1 MFSLKFAGDFAL
13 FVMPEDRIE
22 AKLAGYIDG
31 QLPPEEMVEVER
43 YLVAHPRERRVVEQ
57 MLMARQW
64 MASMPR
70 LRAPADMLE
79 AIDPTLERAGLL
91 EEAPAISRWQLLVS
105 PQSLA
110 LAATL
115 ALVATLVMA
124 MLWLMPQRDDSI
136 AVIPPPILDN
146 GQDQPDGPAPD
157 ELIGPVAKDDPT
169 GPDVDETMP
178 GDEDGVP
185 ENDIVRPPDVSDT
198 DAVAKAP
205 DDAGGEV
212 AVLPE
217 NIAEAVLLNASV
229 QSLPQASG
237 AVSQFLTAADLPID
251 AQRLSVSSLPE
262 TLRQRLKVPDDE
274 TVLVYVVDRLSLEQ
288 VGALTTELSGAG
300 RAAAHTPASF
310 IAQHKPEGDIE
321 EPVVPPQA
329 GEVQRIYNEDRLT
342 VLIQRE
348 DEPPAEPQAGI
359 PVIGKRHLVEVEV
372 TSDGYADFGK
382 IGLGR
387 IDVLGRQVSE
397 VAEEVAA
404 SLRTSF
410 QIEAQVQASI
420 AVRGARREAIQLTY
434 LDREPLKPSDLVQ
447 IELPDGSWMHL
458 VVNQQ
463 GMLDAGELGK
473 IEAAGTSAAQVQ
485 EQLRQLALARAA
497 EVEVAPITTD
507 QSPRQMRVVNLSARR
522 AQGVDSWAQTN
533 VACLVVLS
541 AAPQEPDPPTTTLT
555 RPATQPVS
563 DPATPE
569 RPRHRLPR
577 AQSDGQ

>member
-1 MFSLKFAGDFAL
+1 MQ
-13 FVMPEDRIE
+13 EDRIE

-31 QLPPEEMVEVER
+31 QLPPGEMAEVER
-43 YLVAHPRERRVVEQ
+43 YLVAHPRERGMVEQ

-64 MASMPR
+64 MGSLPR
-70 LRAPADMLE
+70 LRAPADLLE

-91 EEAPAISRWQLLVS
+91 EEAPATSRWRVLVT

-115 ALVATLVMA
+115 ALVATLVTT
-124 MLWLMPQRDDSI
+124 MLWLMPPRDDSI
-136 AVIPPPILDN
+136 AVVPPPILDN
-146 GQDQPDGPAPD
+146 DQDQPDGPAPD
-157 ELIGPVAKDDPT
+157 EVIGPIADSDTTDP
-169 GPDVDETMP
+169 GVDETMP
-178 GDEDGVP
+178 GNEDGVP
-185 ENDIVRPPDVSDT
+185 EDDIVRPPDVSDT

-205 DDAGGEV
+205 DDATGEV
-212 AVLPE
+212 AVFPAS
-217 NIAEAVLLNASV
+217 IADAVLLNASV

-237 AVSQFLTAADLPID
+237 AVSEFLTAADLPID

-262 TLRQRLKVPDDE
+262 ALRQRLKLADDQN
-274 TVLVYVVDRLSLEQ
+274 VLVYLVDELSLEQ
-288 VGALTTELSGAG
+288 VGALTTELSAAG

-310 IAQHKPEGDIE
+310 IAEHKPEGDIE
-321 EPVVPPQA
+321 EPMVPPQA

-348 DEPPAEPQAGI
+348 DDPPAEPQAGI
-359 PVIGKRHLVEVEV
+359 PAIGKRHLVEVEV

-387 IDVLGRQVSE
+387 IDVLGRHVSE
-397 VAEEVAA
+397 VAEEVSA

-434 LDREPLKPSDLVQ
+434 LDREPLKAGDLVQ

-463 GMLDAGELGK
+463 GMLDAGELGEV
-473 IEAAGTSAAQVQ
+473 EADGTSAAQVQ
-485 EQLRQLALARAA
+485 EQLRQLALSRAA
-497 EVEVAPITTD
+497 EAEDPLITTD

-522 AQGVDSWAQTN
+522 AQGVDSWAQTK

-541 AAPQEPDPPTTTLT
+541 AESPEAPEDWAPVTDPTTQ
-555 RPATQPVS
+555 PAS
-563 DPATPE
+563 EPATPE
-569 RPRHRLPR
+569 ARASQPTTRPE
-577 AQSDGQ
+577 